1 MNKFL
6 VSLMLCLVM
15 ISLVGAVA
23 PSATTEGWIIRSAIP
38 DVFQKIDG
46 SYDFHA
52 HIFDAT
58 TGNPVIEDAGCY
70 IHIYDTDG
78 THLYEGYD
86 DTASHDFDY
95 SFMVNDNNFSVGF
108 EYPYIMQCNG
118 TYATDD
124 EGGYYASSFI
134 VTDDG
139 HAKPEGIVIVFFSL
153 YALMS
158 FLFMLYSLYII
169 LGALTSVS
177 TTWETVFLGLAG
189 YFNTMAVYYFLSL
202 FLSLPLLLDL
212 ALWGLGVF
220 GFTHMFVPLIGII
233 FSWIKNGRVD

>member
-58 TGNPVIEDAGCY
+58 TGNPVIETTGCY
-70 IHIYDTDG
+70 LHIYDTDG

-95 SFMVNDNNFSVGF
+95 SWMVHDDNFSVGF
-108 EYPYIMQCNG
+108 EYPYILQCNG

-134 VTDDG
+134 VTTNG
-139 HAKPEGIVIVFFSL
+139 YPVPEGIVIVFFSL
-153 YALMS
+153 YALAS

-169 LGALTSVS
+169 LGALTSVT

-220 GFTHMFVPLIGII
+220 GFTHMFVPLVGLI

>member
-1 MNKFL
+1 MKKLIYGFL
-6 VSLMLCLVM
+6 FVLLM
-15 ISLVGAVA
+15 ISFASAVA

-58 TGNPVIEDAGCY
+58 TGNPVIETAGCY
-70 IHIYDTDG
+70 LHIYDTDG

>member
-1 MNKFL
+1 MKKLIYGFL
-6 VSLMLCLVM
+6 FVLLM
-15 ISLVGAVA
+15 ISFASAV
-23 PSATTEGWIIRSAIP
+23 PPTATTEGWIIRSAVP

-52 HIFDAT
+52 HVFDAT